1 MKMLQAVL
9 FDLDGTLLQ
18 VDTEELMRE
27 YLKDIG
33 AAAASVTEPNRF
45 LQALMSST
53 GAMLAD
59 RNPEQTNFD
68 VFWAD
73 FRSRLED
80 CIETLEP
87 LLEDFYETKFPALR
101 RLAVTCEN
109 SRKAVQAALNKGLRI
124 AIATNPVFPAAAVQ
138 ERMAWAGIKDLPWDL
153 ITSYEEMHFCKPHL
167 EYYHEIASK
176 LGVKPQECLMVG
188 NDTREDMSAAHIGMR
203 TCLVT
208 DYLISSG
215 NEDFHPEWSGPL
227 SELALWLQEHLN
239 THPSAY

>member
-1 MKMLQAVL
+1 MLQAVL

-33 AAAASVTEPNRF
+33 TAAASVTEPNRF

-80 CIETLEP
+80 CIEFLEP
-87 LLEDFYETKFPALR
+87 LLEDFYETKFPELR
-101 RLAVTCEN
+101 RVTVASEN
-109 SRKAVQAALNKGLRI
+109 
-124 AIATNPVFPAAAVQ
+124 
-138 ERMAWAGIKDLPWDL
+138 
-153 ITSYEEMHFCKPHL
+153 
-167 EYYHEIASK
+167 
-176 LGVKPQECLMVG
+176 
-188 NDTREDMSAAHIGMR
+188 
-203 TCLVT
+203 
-208 DYLISSG
+208 
-215 NEDFHPEWSGPL
+215 
-227 SELALWLQEHLN
+227 
-239 THPSAY
+239 